1 MSSNTNILITG
12 ANRGIGKGL
21 VTAYLAVP
29 NTTVV
34 ATVRDPSH
42 TTAKSLQSLS
52 KAAGS
57 RLVVI
62 KIDISSIESIG
73 CGIKSLV
80 STHDVHTLDVVIANA
95 GIAGM
100 SASLAL
106 TPVSELQSFINV
118 NAYGQLELFKAVAPL
133 LRSSKVYDK
142 GKFVLI
148 SSAGGSLTTM
158 NTILPLAGYGASK
171 ALANFLFRWL
181 ALENEDVL
189 IWAQHPG
196 LEAFIKNLQNS
207 SFQDREQ
214 MLQSVSL
221 SSGPSVSQEAVSAG
235 Q

>member
-1 MSSNTNILITG
+1 M
-12 ANRGIGKGL
+12 
-21 VTAYLAVP
+21 P

-52 KAAGS
+52 KASGS
-57 RLVVI
+57 RLVVLE
-62 KIDISSIESIG
+62 IDVSSTESIG
-73 CGIKSLV
+73 RGIKSLV
-80 STHDVHTLDVVIANA
+80 SSHNVRALDVVIANA

-100 SASLAL
+100 SASLAS
-106 TPVSELQSFINV
+106 TPVSELQNFINV
-118 NAYGQLELFKAVAPL
+118 NAYGQLELFKAVASL
-133 LRSSKVYDK
+133 LRCSKVDSK

-158 NTILPLAGYGASK
+158 NTILPLSGYGASK

-196 LEAFIKNLQNS
+196 
-207 SFQDREQ
+207 
-214 MLQSVSL
+214 
-221 SSGPSVSQEAVSAG
+221 
-235 Q
+235 